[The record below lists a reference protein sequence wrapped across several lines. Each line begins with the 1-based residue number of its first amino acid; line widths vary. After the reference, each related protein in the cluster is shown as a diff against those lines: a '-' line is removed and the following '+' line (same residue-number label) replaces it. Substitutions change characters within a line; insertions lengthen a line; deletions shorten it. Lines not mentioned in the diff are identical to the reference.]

1 MIEDLLIPE
10 ELLQLDKLLS
20 ATELIEDSSFL
31 AILGSDSSELSINLA
46 KYLNQNITLLKPI
59 NLKTNNPLQEIIEL
73 DLTNEFIFLNLYE
86 TTTTEIIK
94 NLLFFRDFI
103 SDYKLKIILIIDKIN
118 YQNILKDAIDF
129 YNISTFSFLF
139 STYKIEEIKEL
150 DKKDLYDL
158 QKEYKEKIKTLNKKQ
173 KASFLVEIGL
183 KHQKYGEIKEAL
195 SCINEAKKIVEKNTS
210 SEDII
215 NIKFI
220 LSSLYRNIGNFIICE
235 KYLYECEKY
244 YKRNKNTS
252 IYKEVIESF
261 CVLYQHWSKFDKAL
275 KYCDKLYTIANETDD
290 KKFKLVSYQDYTFI
304 YSKSENS
311 IKKEEYL
318 EKAFSLAKEINNS
331 SILANLYQSKAVDFM
346 NNNEYIKSLDNLNQ
360 ALELYKTQENILM
373 INHMYNK
380 IGYVYYQLF
389 DYKKSLIYLKWCYK
403 FFDKNGIKSELIT
416 NLSYLSF
423 NYNSLYEFDNAL
435 KTIFQALD
443 IAKSIKLQNE
453 MANILLI
460 INQIYTTSEDFENA
474 LKYLH
479 EAYKVSLKI
488 KDFNF
493 FDINARYSDTYKNL
507 NYLQKAY
514 EYYEKAFNSKEL
526 LDNQK
531 AYLYELYG
539 EILHKD
545 NKYEEAL
552 TFFQDSLKN
561 AKKMNDLHRI
571 LSVEENLAYTYKK
584 LENSTMANRF
594 FMEVINKLKIINKN
608 NPKIKKLENDI
619 KSI

>member
-31 AILGSDSSELSINLA
+31 AILGSDTSDLSVRLNN
-46 KYLNQNITLLKPI
+46 YLTQNISSLKKLD
-59 NLKTNNPLQEIIEL
+59 LKTNNPLQEIIEL
-73 DLTNEFIFLNLYE
+73 NLTDEFLLLNLCENTTFE
-86 TTTTEIIK
+86 TIK

-139 STYKIEEIKEL
+139 STYKIKEIEEL
-150 DKKDLYDL
+150 DKKDLFDL
-158 QKEYKEKIKTLNKKQ
+158 QKEYKEKIKNLNKKQ
-173 KASFLVEIGL
+173 KVSFLVEIGL

-195 SCINEAKKIVEKNTS
+195 SYINEAKKIIEKNAS
-210 SEDII
+210 LEYG
-215 NIKFI
+215 IKI
-220 LSSLYRNIGNFIICE
+220 KYMLSSLYRNIGNFIICE
-235 KYLYECEKY
+235 KYLYECENY
-244 YKRNKNTS
+244 YKKNKNTS
-252 IYKEVIESF
+252 VYKEVIENF

-275 KYCDKLYTIANETDD
+275 EYCDKLYAIADETDD
-290 KKFKLVSYQDYTFI
+290 KEFKLVSYQDYTFI
-304 YSKSENS
+304 YSKSKNL

-346 NNNEYIKSLDNLNQ
+346 NNNEYIKALANLNQ
-360 ALELYKTQENILM
+360 ALELYKTQEDNLM

-380 IGYVYYQLF
+380 IGYNYYQLF
-389 DYKKSLIYLKWCYK
+389 DYKKSLIYLNWCYK
-403 FFDKNGIKSELIT
+403 FFDKNGMKSELIT

-423 NYNSLYEFDNAL
+423 NYNSLCKFDKAL
-435 KTIFQALD
+435 KTIFKALA
-443 IAKSIKLQNE
+443 IAKSIKLKNE
-453 MANILLI
+453 MIDILLQ
-460 INQIYTTSEDFENA
+460 INQIYLTKEDFGNA
-474 LKYLH
+474 LKYLN
-479 EAYKVSLKI
+479 EAFTVSQKI
-488 KDFNF
+488 KDLNF

-507 NYLQKAY
+507 NDLEKAY
-514 EYYEKAFNSKEL
+514 EYYQKAFNSKEL
-526 LDNQK
+526 SDNQK

-539 EILHKD
+539 EILNKD
-545 NKYEEAL
+545 NKEEESL
-552 TFFQDSLKN
+552 TFFQDSLNN

-584 LENSTMANRF
+584 LGNNSMANRF
-594 FMEVINKLKIINKN
+594 FMEVINKLKVINKN
-608 NPKIKKLENDI
+608 NPKIKKLE
-619 KSI
+619 KELF

>member
-31 AILGSDSSELSINLA
+31 AILGSDTSDLSIRLDN
-46 KYLNQNITLLKPI
+46 YLTQNINLLKKLD
-59 NLKTNNPLQEIIEL
+59 LKTNNPLQEIIEL
-73 DLTNEFIFLNLYE
+73 NLINDFLLLNLFDS
-86 TTTTEIIK
+86 TTIEIIK

-103 SDYKLKIILIIDKIN
+103 SDYKLKIILIIDKTN

-150 DKKDLYDL
+150 DKKDLLDL
-158 QKEYKEKIKTLNKKQ
+158 QKEYKEKIKILNKKQ
-173 KASFLVEIGL
+173 KANFLFEIGL
-183 KHQKYGEIKEAL
+183 KYQKYGEIKESL
-195 SCINEAKKIVEKNTS
+195 FYINEAKKIVEKNTS
-210 SEDII
+210 LEDII
-215 NIKFI
+215 KIKSI
-220 LSSLYRNIGNFIICE
+220 LSSLYRDIGNFIICE
-235 KYLYECEKY
+235 KYLYECESY
-244 YKRNKNTS
+244 YKKNKNTS
-252 IYKEVIESF
+252 AYKEVIENF
-261 CVLYQHWSKFDKAL
+261 CVLYQNWSKFDKAL
-275 KYCDKLYTIANETDD
+275 EYCDKLYTIANETDD
-290 KKFKLVSYQDYTFI
+290 KEFKLVSYQDYTFI

-360 ALELYKTQENILM
+360 ALELYKTQENIFM

-403 FFDKNGIKSELIT
+403 FFHKNGIKSELIT

-423 NYNSLYEFDNAL
+423 NHNSLCEFDNAL
-435 KTIFQALD
+435 KAIFKALD

-453 MANILLI
+453 IVDILLQ
-460 INQIYTTSEDFENA
+460 INQIYTIKEDFVNA
-474 LKYLH
+474 LKYLD

-488 KDFNF
+488 KDFDF
-493 FDINARYSDTYKNL
+493 FDINTRYSDTYKNMNDL
-507 NYLQKAY
+507 EKAY
-514 EYYEKAFNSKEL
+514 EYYQKAFNSKEL
-526 LDNQK
+526 TDTQK

-539 EILHKD
+539 EILYKD

-552 TFFQDSLKN
+552 NFFKDSLKN

-584 LENSTMANRF
+584 LENSAMANRF

-608 NPKIKKLENDI
+608 NPKIGKLE
-619 KSI
+619 KELL